1 MATRQEET
9 QARLEQLEPD
19 IRRLARRWCRDRPDA
34 ADDLAQVARLAMW
47 LMLKERPDAP
57 VQHLKYRAKQEILD
71 EKKLGRSVDGRLD
84 PVTRRAFRW
93 LIVSLD
99 APRLDGQEPL
109 ADSLAS
115 GPVHAHNLWESP
127 VEEEALGRVLYQTL
141 RELLTPRED
150 TLLALLLLGY
160 LHKEAG
166 AMLRLTKQQVHRTH
180 QAIQRKAV
188 VLLGLDGQRPPSSA
202 RQRAARTAAVARW
215 ARRDPFVAPAT
226 VQALLAWLME
236 PFE

>member
-1 MATRQEET
+1 MATIQEPT
-9 QARLEQLEPD
+9 ARLEQLEPD
-19 IRRLARRWCRDRPDA
+19 IRRLARRWARDKPDA

-57 VQHLKYRAKQEILD
+57 VSHLMCKAKEDILD

-109 ADSLAS
+109 ADTLAS
-115 GPVHAHNLWESP
+115 GPVHAHNPWESP
-127 VEEEALGRVLYQTL
+127 VEVEALGRLLYQAL

-150 TLLALLLLGY
+150 ALLTLLLMGYGPKGAGALL
-160 LHKEAG
+160 E
-166 AMLRLTKQQVHRTH
+166 LTKQQAFRTR

-188 VLLGLDGQRPPSSA
+188 VLLGLDGERPPPSA

-236 PFE
+236 TPG